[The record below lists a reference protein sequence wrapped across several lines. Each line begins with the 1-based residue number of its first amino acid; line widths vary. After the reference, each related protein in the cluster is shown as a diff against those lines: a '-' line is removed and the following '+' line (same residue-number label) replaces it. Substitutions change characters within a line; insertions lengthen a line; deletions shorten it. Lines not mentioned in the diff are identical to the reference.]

1 MPHSCQQGGA
11 EARDKGRN
19 IYTISTSIY
28 PGWRSTNNILFITAD
43 TQQRAGK
50 SNFPRVHSG
59 PDAVEAGRTAFKKEK
74 TTHTHIKCFHFNR
87 QRAERKRRNNTSTFP
102 LLDLCDS
109 ITLNIL
115 SPEQAQLPSN
125 RCSQPLM
132 RLARGQRELPG
143 LLIARLKS
151 LYLIGPVIHKEMIQR
166 GRLSETQIGSFDY
179 QKQQGHR
186 NKRPNRRPE
195 APHSWGR

>member
-1 MPHSCQQGGA
+1 MPVLNVFTLTDR
-11 EARDKGRN
+11 ERR
-19 IYTISTSIY
+19 
-28 PGWRSTNNILFITAD
+28 
-43 TQQRAGK
+43 
-50 SNFPRVHSG
+50 
-59 PDAVEAGRTAFKKEK
+59 KKKKKQHE
-74 TTHTHIKCFHFNR
+74 H
-87 QRAERKRRNNTSTFP
+87 FP

-166 GRLSETQIGSFDY
+166 GCLSETQIGSFDY
-179 QKQQGHR
+179 QKQQGR
-186 NKRPNRRPE
+186 RDKRAMRRPE
-195 APHSWGR
+195 APGS